1 MLEFK
6 TAFDGQTWEC
16 LLLLVNKH
24 TCVCI
29 PLPLHTECSRQES
42 LYGKQPL
49 AKIRAAHSY
58 NLELLIAFT

>member
-24 TCVCI
+24 TCVFAS
-29 PLPLHTECSRQES
+29 PS
-42 LYGKQPL
+42 LCTQSVAGRSHYMENDL
-49 AKIRAAHSY
+49 
-58 NLELLIAFT
+58 